1 MRSTWYTI
9 GVPCAILGSLAVY
22 ALAVQVKYER
32 ELEDMKVPSEYD
44 REVKRLEY
52 LVKNS
57 PHTQQKYAGMH

>member
-22 ALAVQVKYER
+22 AIAVKLQYER
-32 ELEDMKVPSEYD
+32 ELDMKVPSDYD

-57 PHTQQKYAGMH
+57 PHTQQKYARMH